1 LDKWAAVEKATA
13 RNNPAFWWVDDN
25 GNELQWSF
33 GELVDISKRVANLLT
48 DVCKLKRGSK
58 LILVLPRLPEW
69 WIFNVACIRTG
80 IVVSP
85 GTTQLTAYDL
95 QYRLA
100 TSEAACIV
108 ADEST
113 AVKLDSIPDYECPN
127 LKVRILINGISQRR
141 GWLPYKEVMEGTTIS
156 SNHEICDTLSSELM
170 NIFFTSGTTGFPK
183 MTQHTHS
190 SYGLGHITTGKYW
203 LGLTSKDI
211 MWNMSDTGWAK
222 AYWSSLFAPWSEGAT
237 VFVHHTPRF
246 DAKRT
251 LQVMNQCNSL
261 EIWDVGFICMLQVL
275 SLYPITT
282 LCSAP
287 TSLRMLVQEDVR
299 NFHFPALRQ
308 VVSAGEPLVSAGN
321 HW

>member
-1 LDKWAAVEKATA
+1 MGGQDIRKRLENIFRFPPGGQSGTHASLVATYARLSINNATREVGVIQESNSMLRNNAGRVVRAAQRTAAFFPSFLRYASVLPDVGDYEEVRRDFHLHVPRHFNFCTVLDKWAAVEKATA

-113 AVKLDSIPDYECPN
+113 AVKLDS
-127 LKVRILINGISQRR
+127 V
-141 GWLPYKEVMEGTTIS
+141 
-156 SNHEICDTLSSELM
+156 
-170 NIFFTSGTTGFPK
+170 
-183 MTQHTHS
+183 
-190 SYGLGHITTGKYW
+190 
-203 LGLTSKDI
+203 
-211 MWNMSDTGWAK
+211 
-222 AYWSSLFAPWSEGAT
+222 
-237 VFVHHTPRF
+237 
-246 DAKRT
+246 
-251 LQVMNQCNSL
+251 
-261 EIWDVGFICMLQVL
+261 
-275 SLYPITT
+275 
-282 LCSAP
+282 
-287 TSLRMLVQEDVR
+287 
-299 NFHFPALRQ
+299 
-308 VVSAGEPLVSAGN
+308 
-321 HW
+321 